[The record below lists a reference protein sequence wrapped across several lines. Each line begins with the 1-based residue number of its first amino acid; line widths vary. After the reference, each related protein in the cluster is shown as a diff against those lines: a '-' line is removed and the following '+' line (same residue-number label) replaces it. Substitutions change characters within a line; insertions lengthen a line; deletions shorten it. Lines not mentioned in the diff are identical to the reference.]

1 MPKPRKSPQ
10 IIIFL
15 LLHFSLDEF
24 SFDQHSFPSLS
35 FRIKQIAVWNRVL
48 PAKALIMDHVPG
60 SQVLLLVTRYSQPG
74 EVTDPNWHS
83 RTNIWL
89 VCATFNPDQIRKITA
104 FKSCS
109 MERGSRSTVLC
120 ALRVNQLT
128 KLDTSIGKLT
138 GRRYIKG
145 QISLHAWASR
155 GFELLP
161 RLAIFLLKCIIKVVA
176 Q

>member
-1 MPKPRKSPQ
+1 MNVRMKCQSQGKVPKLSSSCY
-10 IIIFL
+10 I
-15 LLHFSLDEF
+15 LHFSLDEF

-48 PAKALIMDHVPG
+48 PAKALIMDHVLG

-74 EVTDPNWHS
+74 EVTDPNWHT

-109 MERGSRSTVLC
+109 MERGSRSTVLY
-120 ALRVNQLT
+120 A
-128 KLDTSIGKLT
+128 SIGKLT

-145 QISLHAWASR
+145 QISLHAWAYR

-161 RLAIFLLKCIIKVVA
+161 RLAIFLLKCIIKVCG
-176 Q
+176 

>member
-1 MPKPRKSPQ
+1 MPKLRKSPQ

-15 LLHFSLDEF
+15 LLHFSLDKF
-24 SFDQHSFPSLS
+24 LFDQHSFPSLS

-48 PAKALIMDHVPG
+48 PAKALIMDHVLG

-74 EVTDPNWHS
+74 EVTDPNWHT

-120 ALRVNQLT
+120 ALRVNQIT
-128 KLDTSIGKLT
+128 KLDSASSQAGDNRLDFFTCMG
-138 GRRYIKG
+138 
-145 QISLHAWASR
+145 ISGIR
-155 GFELLP
+155 
-161 RLAIFLLKCIIKVVA
+161 IVA
-176 Q
+176 TFSDLSFKMHH